1 LTAMRVIFHIDMDAF
16 FASIEQREHPEYR
29 GKPVVVGADPQG
41 GRGRGV
47 VAACSYEA
55 RAFGIH
61 SAMPIGRAYRLCPTA
76 VYVRPGG
83 ALYAQVSHSVM
94 ELLGRFTDMVEPV
107 SIDEAFLDMTG
118 CMRGTSA
125 QELATRIK
133 RVVRHEQHLTC
144 SIGIACNKFLAKIAS
159 DLNKPDGLTE
169 VAPGA
174 EMDFLT
180 GLPVGKL
187 WGVGPK
193 TGERLAALGI
203 RTVGD
208 VRQRPL
214 PFWSGHLGKLGQ
226 HLWNLSHG
234 IDGRPVVPESAPKS
248 FSREHTFGADTDT
261 LEDLKATLLELAED
275 VARRARHHGVRART
289 VSLKFRFADFT
300 TFDRQ
305 KTLAASTAEGPA
317 IYGVVCELLQSFFPL
332 AQKVRLLGV
341 GISHFSPGVQNQ
353 PGLFDAPEL
362 RRRSLGASLD
372 RIVER
377 FGADSIRRA
386 RLLNREKTDQVG
398 LSSFLK
404 K

>member
-1 LTAMRVIFHIDMDAF
+1 MRVIFHIDMDAF

-29 GKPVVVGADPQG
+29 GKPVVVGADPLA

-61 SAMPIGRAYRLCPTA
+61 SAMPIGRAYRLCPA
-76 VYVRPGG
+76 AAYVRPDGP
-83 ALYAQVSHSVM
+83 LYAQVSRSIM
-94 ELLGRFTDMVEPV
+94 EILGAFTDLVEPL
-107 SIDEAFLDMTG
+107 SIDEAFLDVTG
-118 CMRGTSA
+118 CLRGTTA
-125 QELATRIK
+125 PELATRVK
-133 RVVRHEQHLTC
+133 KAVREEQNLTC

-169 VAPGA
+169 VAVGT
-174 EMDFLT
+174 ELDFLS
-180 GLPVGKL
+180 GLAVGKL

-193 TGERLAALGI
+193 TAERLAALGI

-208 VRQRPL
+208 VRRRPL
-214 PFWSGHLGKLGQ
+214 AFWSGHLGKLGQ

-234 IDGRPVVPESAPKS
+234 IDERPVVPESEPKS
-248 FSREHTFGADTDT
+248 LSREHTFGADTDT

-275 VARRARHHGVRART
+275 VARRARKHAVRAKT
-289 VSLKFRFADFT
+289 VSLKLRFADFT
-300 TFDRQ
+300 TYDRQ
-305 KTLAASTAEGPA
+305 KTLAGSTAEA
-317 IYGVVCELLQSFFPL
+317 SVIYGVVWELLQSFFPL

-341 GISHFSPGVQNQ
+341 GVSHFSPGLQEQ
-353 PGLFDAPEL
+353 LGLFDAPEI
-362 RRRSLGASLD
+362 RRRALGASLD

-377 FGADSIRRA
+377 FGAESIRRA
-386 RLLNREKTDQVG
+386 RLLNREKDDQGG
-398 LSSFLK
+398 LSSYFK